1 MSDTCAEL
9 NDHLKSI
16 EAKIEQLS
24 ADASTSQHTGEANL
38 EWQAMMEEKR
48 STQQGLQICAQLSA
62 QIELLVPGSTAAP
75 EENSGSS
82 SPPPPSARRYVSTG
96 INVAKRS
103 IQDLVM
109 QLRNHEG
116 ILDSRMQTMATSAPN
131 PQDRLAEL
139 AQLRETKESLQ
150 QCIRVI
156 SDADETLA
164 SERQNI
170 FEDITL
176 SGQSLNFAISTTGDL
191 VTARRINLTDHSRN
205 VGGQISDDS
214 FQKAVDAF
222 AIDMNRNQEQSTST
236 DDSKFQGR
244 GVTLSRLVGRREA
257 ASTST

>member
-24 ADASTSQHTGEANL
+24 ADASTSQHTGE

-75 EENSGSS
+75 EEQHSGSS
-82 SPPPPSARRYVSTG
+82 PPPPPSARRYVSTG
-96 INVAKRS
+96 INVTKRS

-109 QLRNHEG
+109 QLRNHEE
-116 ILDSRMQTMATSAPN
+116 ILDSRLQTMATSGPN
-131 PQDRLAEL
+131 PQDRVAEL

-150 QCIRVI
+150 QCIRII

-191 VTARRINLTDHSRN
+191 VTARRINLTDRSRN

-214 FQKAVDAF
+214 FQKAVEAAF
-222 AIDMNRNQEQSTST
+222 ANDMNRSQEQSTST
-236 DDSKFQGR
+236 DDSSFQGR